1 MLSSWVV
8 KKKAKAINVAIVG
21 GRDFADKTR
30 LYEVMDELALKHEIA
45 CVVGGGAT
53 GADSLGAEWAKDR
66 GIATRVFIP
75 EWKKHGRKAGIL
87 RNGQIVDA
95 ADMLVAFWDGKSPG
109 TRNSVQRAEKK
120 GIPVVKEFY

>member
-1 MLSSWVV
+1 MDSWVTK

-21 GRDFADKTR
+21 GRVFADKTR

-45 CVVGGGAT
+45 CVVSGGAT